1 MIGGYESQVAAQLIK
16 SSNIFEVHSITLRR
30 MEKIL
35 CSALFGAFLGGI
47 VTILYLKLWKN
58 KERVVERGRRRP
70 SGFNNPPEKQ
80 PVENDER
87 PAKMPQEHEERF

>member
-1 MIGGYESQVAAQLIK
+1 MTGGYESQVAAQLIK

-47 VTILYLKLWKN
+47 VTILYLKLWKS
-58 KERVVERGRRRP
+58 KERVVERGRRRL

>member
-1 MIGGYESQVAAQLIK
+1 
-16 SSNIFEVHSITLRR
+16 
-30 MEKIL
+30 MEEFL

-47 VTILYLKLWKN
+47 VTILYLKLWKTE
-58 KERVVERGRRRP
+58 ERVTERGRRRL
-70 SGFNNPPEKQ
+70 SGCNNPPGKQ

>member
-1 MIGGYESQVAAQLIK
+1 
-16 SSNIFEVHSITLRR
+16 
-30 MEKIL
+30 MEEFL

-58 KERVVERGRRRP
+58 KERVAERGRRRL
-70 SGFNNPPEKQ
+70 SGCNNPPEKQ

-87 PAKMPQEHEERF
+87 CAKMPQEHEERF

>member
-1 MIGGYESQVAAQLIK
+1 
-16 SSNIFEVHSITLRR
+16 
-30 MEKIL
+30 MEELL

-58 KERVVERGRRRP
+58 KERVTERGRRRL
-70 SGFNNPPEKQ
+70 SGFNDQPEKQ
-80 PVENDER
+80 PVENDES

>member
-1 MIGGYESQVAAQLIK
+1 
-16 SSNIFEVHSITLRR
+16 
-30 MEKIL
+30 MEELL

-47 VTILYLKLWKN
+47 VTILYLKLWKTE
-58 KERVVERGRRRP
+58 ERVKERGRRRL
-70 SGFNNPPEKQ
+70 SGCNNPPEKK

>member
-1 MIGGYESQVAAQLIK
+1 
-16 SSNIFEVHSITLRR
+16 
-30 MEKIL
+30 MEELL

-87 PAKMPQEHEERF
+87 CAKMPQEHEERF

>member
-1 MIGGYESQVAAQLIK
+1 
-16 SSNIFEVHSITLRR
+16 
-30 MEKIL
+30 MEELL

-47 VTILYLKLWKN
+47 VTILYLKLWKS
-58 KERVVERGRRRP
+58 KERVAEPGRRRL
-70 SGFNNPPEKQ
+70 SGFNNPPEKK

>member
-1 MIGGYESQVAAQLIK
+1 MTRLVCLKVAVDKIF
-16 SSNIFEVHSITLRR
+16 IFEVHSITPPE
-30 MEKIL
+30 MEKFL
-35 CSALFGAFLGGI
+35 CGALFGAFLGVI
-47 VTILYLKLWKN
+47 VAILFLKLWKTE
-58 KERVVERGRRRP
+58 ERVTERGRRRL

>member
-1 MIGGYESQVAAQLIK
+1 
-16 SSNIFEVHSITLRR
+16 
-30 MEKIL
+30 MEELL

-47 VTILYLKLWKN
+47 VTILYLKLWKT
-58 KERVVERGRRRP
+58 KERVAERGRRRP

>member
-1 MIGGYESQVAAQLIK
+1 
-16 SSNIFEVHSITLRR
+16 

-47 VTILYLKLWKN
+47 VTILYLKLWKS
-58 KERVVERGRRRP
+58 KERVNERVAERGRRRL
-70 SGFNNPPEKQ
+70 SGFNDQPEKQ

>member
-1 MIGGYESQVAAQLIK
+1 
-16 SSNIFEVHSITLRR
+16 
-30 MEKIL
+30 MEKFL
-35 CSALFGAFLGGI
+35 CDALFGAFLGGI
-47 VTILYLKLWKN
+47 VIILYLKLWKN
-58 KERVVERGRRRP
+58 KERVKERGRRRP

>member
-1 MIGGYESQVAAQLIK
+1 MTRLVCLKVAVDKIF
-16 SSNIFEVHSITLRR
+16 IFEVHSITLPE
-30 MEKIL
+30 MEKFL
-35 CSALFGAFLGGI
+35 CGTLFGAFLGGI

-58 KERVVERGRRRP
+58 KERVAERGRRRL
-70 SGFNNPPEKQ
+70 SGCNNPVEKQ

>member
-1 MIGGYESQVAAQLIK
+1 MKVAVDKIF
-16 SSNIFEVHSITLRR
+16 IFEVHSITLPE
-30 MEKIL
+30 MEKFL
-35 CSALFGAFLGGI
+35 CGTLFGAFLGGI

-58 KERVVERGRRRP
+58 KERVVERGRRRL
-70 SGFNNPPEKQ
+70 SGCNNPPEKQ

>member
-1 MIGGYESQVAAQLIK
+1 
-16 SSNIFEVHSITLRR
+16 
-30 MEKIL
+30 MEELL

-47 VTILYLKLWKN
+47 VTILYLKLWKS
-58 KERVVERGRRRP
+58 KERVAERDTRRL

>member
-1 MIGGYESQVAAQLIK
+1 
-16 SSNIFEVHSITLRR
+16 
-30 MEKIL
+30 MEKFL
-35 CSALFGAFLGGI
+35 CDALFGAFLGGI

-58 KERVVERGRRRP
+58 KERVAERGRRRL
-70 SGFNNPPEKQ
+70 SGFNNPPEKK